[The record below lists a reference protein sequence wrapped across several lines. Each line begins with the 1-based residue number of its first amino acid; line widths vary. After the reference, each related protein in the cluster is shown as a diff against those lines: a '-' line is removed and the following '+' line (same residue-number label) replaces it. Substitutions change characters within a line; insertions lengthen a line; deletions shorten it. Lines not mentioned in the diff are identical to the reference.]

1 MNKYFSKFL
10 LIERIKITKVFN
22 GAIYGIR
29 KIPLIGKHLG
39 DKYYFYDLK
48 EIFNTFIPIFS
59 IIWQFIKSILTFGFA
74 IIISRTMLKF
84 LFEISDKSPL
94 FFRENFDLSLGA
106 VLLTCIPFV
115 FYITNMITSSML
127 TDNGNVFSD
136 LSKNFNFF
144 PDDLAYIFLYLQPFL
159 NFIGRTLGF
168 VIFGKIF
175 ANINPI
181 YTFAFSLGLYFY
193 NINIT
198 CFWTKIYEKKE
209 KSFFEDR
216 PFLQIILILIL
227 DLAIS
232 LLVLIIKLDF
242 KVLSLGFF
250 LINLILFPFTVK
262 YFKNFKGYDRI
273 IEKTINVYKIAVKDA
288 KDIQDGVVKIENK
301 DVNKKEKIKGEG
313 FVYLNKLF
321 FKRHKRH
328 LLKPTL
334 IKTGIFFALGITV
347 FFILSSLTMKS
358 NEIYK
363 ILIYAIPIIS
373 YILFKQ
379 DIILMAF
386 YKNCD
391 SSLMY
396 YNFYREDK
404 NLLTMFWLRFISIF
418 KLMAI
423 PMGAMFIIY
432 AGFAIKFL
440 VKTNVNLILPIFYI
454 LLNAIFFTVLPL
466 FQYYII
472 QPFDKEGKQ
481 KSVILALMNMFLY
494 YIFIFGLPALA
505 MKMEEMKFMLIIS
518 IFIIGFVGFASFI
531 IYKFAPKTFKIKQ
544 WKKTSRG
551 LFNFSH
557 PYIEFFLFPLQIWE
571 SFCLLDKLKMVEL

>member
-1 MNKYFSKFL
+1 MMKIWVIKMSRYFSKFL
-10 LIERIKITKVFN
+10 LIERIKITKIFN
-22 GAIYGIR
+22 GMVYGIR
-29 KIPLIGKHLG
+29 KIPIIGKHLG

-48 EIFNTFIPIFS
+48 EIVNTFVPIFS
-59 IIWQFIKSILTFGFA
+59 IIWQMIKSILTFGFA
-74 IIISRTMLKF
+74 IFISRTLLKF

-94 FFRENFDLSLGA
+94 FFRGNFDLSLGA

-144 PDDLAYIFLYLQPFL
+144 PNDLAYIFLYLQPFL
-159 NFIGRTLGF
+159 IFIGRTLGF

-181 YTFAFSLGLYFY
+181 YTFLFSLGIYFY

-198 CFWTKIYEKKE
+198 GFWTKIYEKRE

-232 LLVLIIKLDF
+232 LLVLIIRLDF

-262 YFKNFKGYDRI
+262 YFKNFNGYDKI
-273 IEKTINVYKIAVKDA
+273 IEKTINVYKIAVNDA
-288 KDIQDGVVKIENK
+288 KNIQDGVVKIENK
-301 DVNKKEKIKGEG
+301 DINKKEKIKGEG
-313 FVYLNKLF
+313 FVYLNNLF
-321 FKRHKRH
+321 FKRHKKH

-334 IKTGIFFALGITV
+334 IKSGIFLILGIGG
-347 FFILSSLTMKS
+347 FLFASSLTIKAK
-358 NEIYK
+358 EIYK

-379 DIILMAF
+379 DKILMAF

-391 SSLMY
+391 SSLLY

-404 NLLTMFWLRFISIF
+404 NLLKMFWLRFNSIF
-418 KLMAI
+418 KLMSI

-432 AGFAIKFL
+432 IGIAIKYL
-440 VKTNVNLILPIFYI
+440 TKTNYNLSLPIFYI

-481 KSVILALMNMFLY
+481 KSVVLVLMNMFLY

-505 MKMEEMKFMLIIS
+505 TKIGEIKFMLIIS
-518 IFIIGFVGFASFI
+518 IFMVAFVGLASFL

-544 WKKTSRG
+544 
-551 LFNFSH
+551 
-557 PYIEFFLFPLQIWE
+557 
-571 SFCLLDKLKMVEL
+571 

>member
-1 MNKYFSKFL
+1 MSRYFSKFL
-10 LIERIKITKVFN
+10 LIERIKITKIFN
-22 GAIYGIR
+22 GMVYGIR
-29 KIPLIGKHLG
+29 KIPIIGKHLG

-48 EIFNTFIPIFS
+48 EIVNTFVPIFS
-59 IIWQFIKSILTFGFA
+59 IIWQMIKSILTFGFA
-74 IIISRTMLKF
+74 IFISRTLLKF

-94 FFRENFDLSLGA
+94 FFRGNFDLSLGA

-144 PDDLAYIFLYLQPFL
+144 PNDLAHIFLYLQPFL
-159 NFIGRTLGF
+159 IFIGRTLGF

-175 ANINPI
+175 ANINPL
-181 YTFAFSLGLYFY
+181 YTFLFSLGIYFY

-198 CFWTKIYEKKE
+198 GFWTKIYEKRE

-250 LINLILFPFTVK
+250 FINLILFPFTVK
-262 YFKNFKGYDRI
+262 YFKSFKGYDKI

-288 KDIQDGVVKIENK
+288 KNIQDGVVKIENK
-301 DVNKKEKIKGEG
+301 DINKKENIKGEG
-313 FVYLNKLF
+313 FVYLNNLF
-321 FKRHKRH
+321 FKRHKKH

-334 IKTGIFFALGITV
+334 IKSGIFLILGIGG
-347 FFILSSLTMKS
+347 FLFASSLTIKAK
-358 NEIYK
+358 EVYK
-363 ILIYAIPIIS
+363 ILIFIIPIIS

-391 SSLMY
+391 SSLLY

-404 NLLTMFWLRFISIF
+404 NLLKMFWLRFNSIF

-423 PMGAMFIIY
+423 PMGAMFVIY
-432 AGFAIKFL
+432 IGFAIKYL
-440 VKTNVNLILPIFYI
+440 IKTDLNLSLPIFYI

-481 KSVILALMNMFLY
+481 KSVVLVLMNIFLY

-505 MKMEEMKFMLIIS
+505 TKIGEIKFMLIIS
-518 IFIIGFVGFASFI
+518 IFMVFFVGLASFL

-544 WKKTSRG
+544 
-551 LFNFSH
+551 
-557 PYIEFFLFPLQIWE
+557 
-571 SFCLLDKLKMVEL
+571 

>member
-1 MNKYFSKFL
+1 MSRYFSKFL

-22 GAIYGIR
+22 GMVYGIR
-29 KIPLIGKHLG
+29 KIPIIGKHLG

-48 EIFNTFIPIFS
+48 EIVNTFVPIFS

-144 PDDLAYIFLYLQPFL
+144 PDDLAHIFLYLQPFL
-159 NFIGRTLGF
+159 IFIGRTLGF

-181 YTFAFSLGLYFY
+181 YTFLFSLGIYFY

-198 CFWTKIYEKKE
+198 GFWTKIYEKKE

-242 KVLSLGFF
+242 KALSLGFF
-250 LINLILFPFTVK
+250 FINLILFPFTVK
-262 YFKNFKGYDRI
+262 YFKNFKGYDKI

-288 KDIQDGVVKIENK
+288 KNIQDGVVKIENK
-301 DVNKKEKIKGEG
+301 DINKKERIKGEG
-313 FVYLNKLF
+313 FVYLNNLF

-334 IKTGIFFALGITV
+334 IKTGIFFVLGICG
-347 FFILSSLTMKS
+347 FFLLSRLTIKG
-358 NEIYK
+358 NEVYK

-379 DIILMAF
+379 DKILMAF

-391 SSLMY
+391 SSLLY

-404 NLLTMFWLRFISIF
+404 NLLKMFWLRLNSIF
-418 KLMAI
+418 KLMLI

-432 AGFAIKFL
+432 IGFAIKFL
-440 VKTNVNLILPIFYI
+440 INTDLNLLLPIFYI

-481 KSVILALMNMFLY
+481 KSVVLVLMNIFLY
-494 YIFIFGLPALA
+494 YIFIFGLPALTT
-505 MKMEEMKFMLIIS
+505 KIGEIKFMLIIS
-518 IFIIGFVGFASFI
+518 IFIIVFVGLASFL

-544 WKKTSRG
+544 
-551 LFNFSH
+551 
-557 PYIEFFLFPLQIWE
+557 
-571 SFCLLDKLKMVEL
+571 

>member
-1 MNKYFSKFL
+1 MSRYFSKFL
-10 LIERIKITKVFN
+10 LIERIKIAKVFN
-22 GAIYGIR
+22 GMVYGIR
-29 KIPLIGKHLG
+29 KIPIIGKHLG

-48 EIFNTFIPIFS
+48 EIVNTFVPIFS

-106 VLLTCIPFV
+106 VFLTCIPFV

-144 PDDLAYIFLYLQPFL
+144 PDDLARIFLYLQPFL
-159 NFIGRTLGF
+159 IFIGRTLGF

-181 YTFAFSLGLYFY
+181 YTFLFSLGIYFY

-198 CFWTKIYEKKE
+198 GFWTKIYEKRE

-262 YFKNFKGYDRI
+262 YFKNFKGYDKI

-288 KDIQDGVVKIENK
+288 KNIQDDVVKIENK
-301 DVNKKEKIKGEG
+301 DINKKEKIKGEG
-313 FVYLNKLF
+313 FVYLNNLF
-321 FKRHKRH
+321 FKRHKKH

-334 IKTGIFFALGITV
+334 IKSGIFLIIGICGFLFA
-347 FFILSSLTMKS
+347 SSLTIK
-358 NEIYK
+358 EKEVYK
-363 ILIYAIPIIS
+363 ILIFIIPIIS

-391 SSLMY
+391 SSLLY
-396 YNFYREDK
+396 YNFYRKDK
-404 NLLTMFWLRFISIF
+404 NLLKMFWLRFNSIF

-423 PMGAMFIIY
+423 PMGAMFVIY
-432 AGFAIKFL
+432 IGFAIKYL
-440 VKTNVNLILPIFYI
+440 IKTDLNLSLPIFYI

-481 KSVILALMNMFLY
+481 KSYVLVLMNMFLY

-505 MKMEEMKFMLIIS
+505 TKIGEIKFMLIIS
-518 IFIIGFVGFASFI
+518 IFIIGFVGLASFL

-544 WKKTSRG
+544 
-551 LFNFSH
+551 
-557 PYIEFFLFPLQIWE
+557 
-571 SFCLLDKLKMVEL
+571 

>member
-1 MNKYFSKFL
+1 MSRYFSKFL
-10 LIERIKITKVFN
+10 LIEIIKITKLFN
-22 GAIYGIR
+22 GIVYGIR
-29 KIPLIGKHLG
+29 KIPLIGKGLG

-59 IIWQFIKSILTFGFA
+59 IIWQFIKSILTFGFS
-74 IIISRTMLKF
+74 ILISRTVLKF
-84 LFEISDKSPL
+84 LFEITDKSPL

-106 VLLTCIPFV
+106 VLLTCTPFI
-115 FYITNMITSSML
+115 FYITNMITSSLL
-127 TDNGNVFSD
+127 TDNGNAFSD
-136 LSKNFNFF
+136 LSKNFNFY
-144 PDDLAYIFLYLQPFL
+144 PNDLAHIFLYLEPFL
-159 NFIGRTLGF
+159 IFIGRTLGF

-175 ANINPI
+175 ADINPI
-181 YTFAFSLGLYFY
+181 YTFLFSLGIYFY

-198 CFWTKIYEKKE
+198 GFWTKIYEKRE

-242 KVLSLGFF
+242 KVLSLGIF

-262 YFKNFKGYDRI
+262 YFKNFKGYDKI
-273 IEKTINVYKIAVKDA
+273 IEKTINVYKLAVENSKDV
-288 KDIQDGVVKIENK
+288 QNNVVKIENK
-301 DVNKKEKIKGEG
+301 DINNKEKIKGEG
-313 FVYLNKLF
+313 FVYLNNLF

-328 LLKPTL
+328 LLKPTI
-334 IKTGIFFALGITV
+334 IKSGIFFALGITV
-347 FFILSSLTMKS
+347 FFILSSLTIKS
-358 NEIYK
+358 DEVYK
-363 ILIYAIPIIS
+363 ILIFVIPIIS

-379 DIILMAF
+379 DLILMAF

-391 SSLMY
+391 SSLLY

-404 NLLTMFWLRFISIF
+404 NLLKMFWLRFNSIF

-432 AGFAIKFL
+432 IGFATKFL
-440 VKTNVNLILPIFYI
+440 TKTDLNLSLPIFYI
-454 LLNAIFFTVLPL
+454 VLNAIFFTILPL

-481 KSVILALMNMFLY
+481 KSVVLVLMNMFLY

-505 MKMEEMKFMLIIS
+505 TKIGEIKFMLIIS
-518 IFIIGFVGFASFI
+518 IFIIGFVGLASFL

-544 WKKTSRG
+544 
-551 LFNFSH
+551 
-557 PYIEFFLFPLQIWE
+557 
-571 SFCLLDKLKMVEL
+571 

>member
-1 MNKYFSKFL
+1 MSRYFSKFL
-10 LIERIKITKVFN
+10 LIERIKITKIFN
-22 GAIYGIR
+22 GMVYGIR
-29 KIPLIGKHLG
+29 KIPIIGKHLG

-48 EIFNTFIPIFS
+48 EIVNTFVPIFS

-74 IIISRTMLKF
+74 IFISRTLLKF

-106 VLLTCIPFV
+106 VFLTCIPFV

-144 PDDLAYIFLYLQPFL
+144 PDDLARIFLYLQPFL
-159 NFIGRTLGF
+159 IFIGRTLGF

-181 YTFAFSLGLYFY
+181 YTFLFSLGIYFY

-198 CFWTKIYEKKE
+198 GFWTKIYEKKE

-232 LLVLIIKLDF
+232 LLVLVIKLDF
-242 KVLSLGFF
+242 KVLSLGYFF
-250 LINLILFPFTVK
+250 INLILFPFVVK
-262 YFKNFKGYDRI
+262 YFKNFKGYDKI
-273 IEKTINVYKIAVKDA
+273 IEKTIRVYKLAVEDSKDM
-288 KDIQDGVVKIENK
+288 QENVVKIKNK
-301 DVNKKEKIKGEG
+301 DINKNEKINGEG
-313 FVYLNKLF
+313 FVYLNNLF

-334 IKTGIFFALGITV
+334 IKTGIFFVIGISS
-347 FFILSSLTMKS
+347 FFLFSNLTFKGY
-358 NEIYK
+358 EVYK

-379 DIILMAF
+379 DKILMAF

-391 SSLMY
+391 SSLLY

-404 NLLTMFWLRFISIF
+404 NLLKMFWLRFNSVF
-418 KLMAI
+418 KLMSI

-432 AGFAIKFL
+432 ICFATKFL
-440 VKTNVNLILPIFYI
+440 TKTDLNLSLPIFYI
-454 LLNAIFFTVLPL
+454 VLNAMFFTILPL

-481 KSVILALMNMFLY
+481 KSVVLVLMNMFLY
-494 YIFIFGLPALA
+494 YIFVFGLPALA
-505 MKMEEMKFMLIIS
+505 IKIGEIKFMLIIS
-518 IFIIGFVGFASFI
+518 IFMVLFVGLASFL

-544 WKKTSRG
+544 
-551 LFNFSH
+551 
-557 PYIEFFLFPLQIWE
+557 
-571 SFCLLDKLKMVEL
+571 

>member
-1 MNKYFSKFL
+1 MSRYFSKFL

-22 GAIYGIR
+22 GMVYGIR
-29 KIPLIGKHLG
+29 KIPIIGKHLG

-48 EIFNTFIPIFS
+48 EIVNTFVPIFS

-84 LFEISDKSPL
+84 LFEISDKSSL

-115 FYITNMITSSML
+115 FYISNMITSSML

-144 PDDLAYIFLYLQPFL
+144 PNDLAHIFLYLQPFL
-159 NFIGRTLGF
+159 IFIGRTLGF

-181 YTFAFSLGLYFY
+181 YTFLFSLGIYFY

-198 CFWTKIYEKKE
+198 GFWTKIYEKRE

-216 PFLQIILILIL
+216 PFLQIILIIII
-227 DLAIS
+227 DLLIS

-250 LINLILFPFTVK
+250 FINLILFPFTVK
-262 YFKNFKGYDRI
+262 YFKNFKGYDKI

-288 KDIQDGVVKIENK
+288 KNIQDGVVKIENK
-301 DVNKKEKIKGEG
+301 DINKKEKIKGEG
-313 FVYLNKLF
+313 FVYLNNLF
-321 FKRHKRH
+321 FKRHKKH

-334 IKTGIFFALGITV
+334 IKSGIFLILGIGG
-347 FFILSSLTMKS
+347 FLFASSLTMKAK
-358 NEIYK
+358 EIYK
-363 ILIYAIPIIS
+363 ILIFIIPIIS

-391 SSLMY
+391 SSLLY

-404 NLLTMFWLRFISIF
+404 NLLKMFWLRFNSVF
-418 KLMAI
+418 KLMSI

-432 AGFAIKFL
+432 IGFATKFL
-440 VKTNVNLILPIFYI
+440 TKTDLNLTLPIYYI

-481 KSVILALMNMFLY
+481 KSVVLVLMNIFLY

-505 MKMEEMKFMLIIS
+505 TKIGEIKFMLIIS
-518 IFIIGFVGFASFI
+518 IFILVFVGLASFL

-544 WKKTSRG
+544 
-551 LFNFSH
+551 
-557 PYIEFFLFPLQIWE
+557 
-571 SFCLLDKLKMVEL
+571 

>member
-1 MNKYFSKFL
+1 MSRYFSKFL

-22 GAIYGIR
+22 GMVYGIR

-48 EIFNTFIPIFS
+48 EIVNTFVPIFS

-74 IIISRTMLKF
+74 IFISRTLLKF

-94 FFRENFDLSLGA
+94 FFRSDFDLSLGA

-144 PDDLAYIFLYLQPFL
+144 PNDLARIFLYLQPFL
-159 NFIGRTLGF
+159 ISIGRTLGF

-181 YTFAFSLGLYFY
+181 YTFLFSLGIYFY

-198 CFWTKIYEKKE
+198 GFWTKIYEKRE

-262 YFKNFKGYDRI
+262 YFKNFKGYDKI

-288 KDIQDGVVKIENK
+288 KNIQDGVVKIENK
-301 DVNKKEKIKGEG
+301 DINKKEKIKGEG
-313 FVYLNKLF
+313 FVYLNKIF
-321 FKRHKRH
+321 FKRHKKH

-334 IKTGIFFALGITV
+334 IKSGIFLILGIGG
-347 FFILSSLTMKS
+347 FLFASSLTMKAK
-358 NEIYK
+358 EVYK
-363 ILIYAIPIIS
+363 ILIFIIPIIS

-379 DIILMAF
+379 DLILMAF

-391 SSLMY
+391 SSLLY

-404 NLLTMFWLRFISIF
+404 NLLKMFWLRFNSIF
-418 KLMAI
+418 KLMLI
-423 PMGAMFIIY
+423 PMGAMFVIY
-432 AGFAIKFL
+432 IGFAIKFL
-440 VKTNVNLILPIFYI
+440 INTDLNLLLPIFYI

-481 KSVILALMNMFLY
+481 KSVVLVLMNIFLY

-505 MKMEEMKFMLIIS
+505 TKIGEIKFMLIIS
-518 IFIIGFVGFASFI
+518 IFMVAFVGLASFL

-544 WKKTSRG
+544 
-551 LFNFSH
+551 
-557 PYIEFFLFPLQIWE
+557 
-571 SFCLLDKLKMVEL
+571 

>member
-1 MNKYFSKFL
+1 MNRYFSKFL
-10 LIERIKITKVFN
+10 LIERIKITKIFN
-22 GAIYGIR
+22 GMVYGIR
-29 KIPLIGKHLG
+29 KIPIIGKHLG

-48 EIFNTFIPIFS
+48 EIVNTFVPIFS

-84 LFEISDKSPL
+84 LFEISDKSSL

-115 FYITNMITSSML
+115 FYISNMITSSML

-144 PDDLAYIFLYLQPFL
+144 PNDLAHIFLYLQPFL
-159 NFIGRTLGF
+159 IFIGRTLGF

-175 ANINPI
+175 ANINPL
-181 YTFAFSLGLYFY
+181 YTFLFSLGIYFY
-193 NINIT
+193 NINMT

-209 KSFFEDR
+209 KLFFEDR
-216 PFLQIILILIL
+216 AFLQIILILIL
-227 DLAIS
+227 DLLIS
-232 LLVLIIKLDF
+232 LMALIIKLDF
-242 KVLSLGFF
+242 KILSLGFF
-250 LINLILFPFTVK
+250 FINLILFPFAVK
-262 YFKNFKGYDRI
+262 YFKNFKGYDKI

-288 KDIQDGVVKIENK
+288 KNIQDGVVKIENK
-301 DVNKKEKIKGEG
+301 DINKKEKIKGEG
-313 FVYLNKLF
+313 FVYLNNLF

-334 IKTGIFFALGITV
+334 IKSGIFLILGIGG
-347 FFILSSLTMKS
+347 FFLLSRLTIKG
-358 NEIYK
+358 NEVYK

-379 DIILMAF
+379 DKILMAF

-391 SSLMY
+391 SSLLY

-404 NLLTMFWLRFISIF
+404 NLLKMFWLRFNSVF
-418 KLMAI
+418 KLMSI

-432 AGFAIKFL
+432 IGFAIKFL
-440 VKTNVNLILPIFYI
+440 TKTDLNLTLPIFYI
-454 LLNAIFFTVLPL
+454 VLNAIFFTVLPL

-481 KSVILALMNMFLY
+481 KSVVLVLMNMFLY

-505 MKMEEMKFMLIIS
+505 TKIGEIKFMLIIS
-518 IFIIGFVGFASFI
+518 IFMVAFVGLASFL

-544 WKKTSRG
+544 
-551 LFNFSH
+551 
-557 PYIEFFLFPLQIWE
+557 
-571 SFCLLDKLKMVEL
+571 

>member
-1 MNKYFSKFL
+1 MSRYFSKFL
-10 LIERIKITKVFN
+10 LIERIKITKIFN
-22 GAIYGIR
+22 GMVYGIR
-29 KIPLIGKHLG
+29 KVPVIGKGLG

-48 EIFNTFIPIFS
+48 EIVNTFVPIFS

-84 LFEISDKSPL
+84 LFEITDKSPL
-94 FFRENFDLSLGA
+94 FFRGNFDLSLGA
-106 VLLTCIPFV
+106 VLLTCTPFV
-115 FYITNMITSSML
+115 FYISNMITSSIL

-144 PDDLAYIFLYLQPFL
+144 PNDLARIFLYLQPFL
-159 NFIGRTLGF
+159 IFIGRTLGF

-175 ANINPI
+175 ANINPL

-193 NINIT
+193 NINMT

-242 KVLSLGFF
+242 KVLSLVFF
-250 LINLILFPFTVK
+250 FINLILFPFVVK
-262 YFKNFKGYDRI
+262 YFKNFKGYDKI

-288 KDIQDGVVKIENK
+288 KNIQDGVVKIENK
-301 DVNKKEKIKGEG
+301 DINKKEKIKGEG
-313 FVYLNKLF
+313 FDYLNKLF

-334 IKTGIFFALGITV
+334 IKTGIFFVLGICG
-347 FFILSSLTMKS
+347 FFLLSRLTIKG
-358 NEIYK
+358 NEVYK

-379 DIILMAF
+379 DKILMAF

-391 SSLMY
+391 SSLLY

-404 NLLTMFWLRFISIF
+404 NLLKMFWLRFNSVF
-418 KLMAI
+418 KLMSI

-432 AGFAIKFL
+432 IGFAIKFL
-440 VKTNVNLILPIFYI
+440 TKTDLNLTLPIFYI
-454 LLNAIFFTVLPL
+454 VLNAIFFTILPL

-481 KSVILALMNMFLY
+481 KSVVLVLMNMFLY

-505 MKMEEMKFMLIIS
+505 TKIGEIKFMLIIS
-518 IFIIGFVGFASFI
+518 IFMVAFVGLASFL

-544 WKKTSRG
+544 
-551 LFNFSH
+551 
-557 PYIEFFLFPLQIWE
+557 
-571 SFCLLDKLKMVEL
+571 

>member
-1 MNKYFSKFL
+1 MSRYFSEFL

-22 GAIYGIR
+22 GMVYGIR
-29 KIPLIGKHLG
+29 KVPLIGKHLG

-48 EIFNTFIPIFS
+48 EIINTFVPIFS

-74 IIISRTMLKF
+74 IFISRTLLKF

-94 FFRENFDLSLGA
+94 FFRSDFDLSLGS
-106 VLLTCIPFV
+106 VILTCFPFS
-115 FYITNMITSSML
+115 FYITNMITTSLL

-144 PDDLAYIFLYLQPFL
+144 PNDLAHIFLYLEPFL
-159 NFIGRTLGF
+159 IFIGRTLGF

-181 YTFAFSLGLYFY
+181 YTFLFSLGIYFY

-198 CFWTKIYEKKE
+198 GFWTKIYEKKE

-250 LINLILFPFTVK
+250 LINLILFPFVVK
-262 YFKNFKGYDRI
+262 YFKNFKSYDKI
-273 IEKTINVYKIAVKDA
+273 IEKTINVYKLAVENSKDV
-288 KDIQDGVVKIENK
+288 QNNVVKIENK
-301 DVNKKEKIKGEG
+301 DINNKEKIKGEG
-313 FVYLNKLF
+313 FVYLNNLF

-328 LLKPTL
+328 LLKPTI
-334 IKTGIFFALGITV
+334 IKSGIFFALGITM
-347 FFILSSLTMKS
+347 FFILSSLTIKS
-358 NEIYK
+358 DEVYK
-363 ILIYAIPIIS
+363 ILIYVIPIIS

-379 DIILMAF
+379 DLILMAF

-391 SSLMY
+391 SSLLY

-404 NLLTMFWLRFISIF
+404 NLLKMFWLRFNSIF

-432 AGFAIKFL
+432 IGIAIKYL
-440 VKTNVNLILPIFYI
+440 TKTNYNLSLPIFYI
-454 LLNAIFFTVLPL
+454 LLNAIFFTILPL

-481 KSVILALMNMFLY
+481 RSLVLVLMNIFLY
-494 YIFIFGLPALA
+494 YSFIFGLPALA
-505 MKMEEMKFMLIIS
+505 IKIGEIKFMLIIS
-518 IFIIGFVGFASFI
+518 IFIVAFVGLASFL

-544 WKKTSRG
+544 
-551 LFNFSH
+551 
-557 PYIEFFLFPLQIWE
+557 
-571 SFCLLDKLKMVEL
+571 

>member
-1 MNKYFSKFL
+1 MKIWVIKMSRYFSKFL
-10 LIERIKITKVFN
+10 LIERIKITKIFN
-22 GAIYGIR
+22 GIIYGIR
-29 KIPLIGKHLG
+29 KIPIIGKHLG
-39 DKYYFYDLK
+39 DKYYFYDFK
-48 EIFNTFIPIFS
+48 EIANTFVPIFS

-115 FYITNMITSSML
+115 FYISNMITSSML

-144 PDDLAYIFLYLQPFL
+144 PNDLAHIFLYLQPFL
-159 NFIGRTLGF
+159 IFIGRTLGF

-181 YTFAFSLGLYFY
+181 YIFLFSLGIYFY

-198 CFWTKIYEKKE
+198 GFWTKIYEKRE

-242 KVLSLGFF
+242 KVLSLGYFF
-250 LINLILFPFTVK
+250 INLILFPFVVK
-262 YFKNFKGYDRI
+262 YFKNFKSYDKI
-273 IEKTINVYKIAVKDA
+273 IEKTIRVYKLAVEDSKDV
-288 KDIQDGVVKIENK
+288 QNNVVKIKNK
-301 DVNKKEKIKGEG
+301 DINKNEKIKGEG
-313 FVYLNKLF
+313 FVYLNNLF

-328 LLKPTL
+328 LLKPTI
-334 IKTGIFFALGITV
+334 IKSGIFFALGITM
-347 FFILSSLTMKS
+347 FFILSSLTIKS
-358 NEIYK
+358 DEVYK

-379 DIILMAF
+379 DLILMAF

-391 SSLMY
+391 SSLLY

-404 NLLTMFWLRFISIF
+404 NLLKMFWLRFNSIF

-432 AGFAIKFL
+432 IGIAIKYL
-440 VKTNVNLILPIFYI
+440 TRTNYNLSFPIFYI

-481 KSVILALMNMFLY
+481 KSYVLVLMNMFLY
-494 YIFIFGLPALA
+494 YIFIFGLPALTT
-505 MKMEEMKFMLIIS
+505 KIGEIKFMLIIS
-518 IFIIGFVGFASFI
+518 IFMVAFVGLSSFL

-544 WKKTSRG
+544 
-551 LFNFSH
+551 
-557 PYIEFFLFPLQIWE
+557 
-571 SFCLLDKLKMVEL
+571 

>member
-1 MNKYFSKFL
+1 MKIWVIKMSRYFSKFL
-10 LIERIKITKVFN
+10 LIERIKITKIFN
-22 GAIYGIR
+22 GMVYGIR
-29 KIPLIGKHLG
+29 KIPIIGKHMG

-48 EIFNTFIPIFS
+48 EIVNTFVPIFS

-84 LFEISDKSPL
+84 LFESSDKSPL

-106 VLLTCIPFV
+106 VFLTCIPFV

-144 PDDLAYIFLYLQPFL
+144 PDDLARIFLYLQPFL
-159 NFIGRTLGF
+159 IFIGRTLGF

-181 YTFAFSLGLYFY
+181 YTFLFSLGIYFY

-198 CFWTKIYEKKE
+198 GFWTKIYEKRE

-262 YFKNFKGYDRI
+262 YFKNFKGYDKI

-288 KDIQDGVVKIENK
+288 KNIQDGVVKIENK
-301 DVNKKEKIKGEG
+301 DINKKEKIKGEG
-313 FVYLNKLF
+313 FVYLNNLF
-321 FKRHKRH
+321 FKRHKKH

-334 IKTGIFFALGITV
+334 IKSGIFLILGIGG
-347 FFILSSLTMKS
+347 FLFASSLIIKAK
-358 NEIYK
+358 EVYK
-363 ILIYAIPIIS
+363 ISIFIIPIIS

-379 DIILMAF
+379 DLILMAF

-391 SSLMY
+391 SSLLY

-404 NLLTMFWLRFISIF
+404 NLLKMFWLRFASIF
-418 KLMAI
+418 KLMLI
-423 PMGAMFIIY
+423 PMGAMFTIY
-432 AGFAIKFL
+432 IGFAIKFL
-440 VKTNVNLILPIFYI
+440 IKTDLNLLLPIFYI

-481 KSVILALMNMFLY
+481 KSVVLVLMNMFLY
-494 YIFIFGLPALA
+494 YIFIFGLPSFTT
-505 MKMEEMKFMLIIS
+505 KIGEIKFMLIIS
-518 IFIIGFVGFASFI
+518 IFMVAFVGLASFL

-544 WKKTSRG
+544 
-551 LFNFSH
+551 
-557 PYIEFFLFPLQIWE
+557 
-571 SFCLLDKLKMVEL
+571 

>member
-1 MNKYFSKFL
+1 MKIWVIMMSKYLSKFL

-22 GAIYGIR
+22 GIVYGIR

-48 EIFNTFIPIFS
+48 EIINTFVPIFS
-59 IIWQFIKSILTFGFA
+59 IIWQFIKSILTFGFS
-74 IIISRTMLKF
+74 ILISRTILKF
-84 LFEISDKSPL
+84 LFEITNKSSL
-94 FFRENFDLSLGA
+94 FFRGNFDLSIGA
-106 VLLTCIPFV
+106 VMLTCIPFI
-115 FYITNMITSSML
+115 FYISNMFTSSML
-127 TDNGNVFSD
+127 TENGNIFSD

-144 PDDLAYIFLYLQPFL
+144 PNDLARIFLYLEPFL
-159 NFIGRTLGF
+159 IFIGRTLGF

-175 ANINPI
+175 ANINPL
-181 YTFAFSLGLYFY
+181 YTFLFSLGIYFY

-198 CFWTKIYEKKE
+198 GFWTKIYEKRE
-209 KSFFEDR
+209 ESFFEDR

-250 LINLILFPFTVK
+250 SINLILFPFVIK
-262 YFKNFKGYDRI
+262 YFKNFKGYDKI
-273 IEKTINVYKIAVKDA
+273 IEKTINVYEISVKDA
-288 KDIQDGVVKIENK
+288 KNIQNSVVKIENK
-301 DVNKKEKIKGEG
+301 DINKKEKIKGEG
-313 FVYLNKLF
+313 FDYLNELF

-334 IKTGIFFALGITV
+334 IKTGIFLIIGFGG
-347 FFILSSLTMKS
+347 FFLVSSLTIKS
-358 NEIYK
+358 KEVYK
-363 ILIYAIPIIS
+363 ILIYTIPIIS

-379 DIILMAF
+379 DKILMAF

-391 SSLMY
+391 SSLLY

-404 NLLTMFWLRFISIF
+404 NLLKMFWLRFNSVF
-418 KLMAI
+418 KLMSI

-432 AGFAIKFL
+432 IGFAIKFL
-440 VKTNVNLILPIFYI
+440 TKTDLNLSLPIFYI
-454 LLNAIFFTVLPL
+454 VLNAMFFTILPL

-481 KSVILALMNMFLY
+481 KSVVLVLMNMFLY
-494 YIFIFGLPALA
+494 YIFVFGFPALA
-505 MKMEEMKFMLIIS
+505 IKIGEIKFMLIIS
-518 IFIIGFVGFASFI
+518 IFMVLFVGLASFL

-544 WKKTSRG
+544 
-551 LFNFSH
+551 
-557 PYIEFFLFPLQIWE
+557 
-571 SFCLLDKLKMVEL
+571 

>member
-59 IIWQFIKSILTFGFA
+59 IIWQFIKSILTFGFS
-74 IIISRTMLKF
+74 ILISRTVLKF

-127 TDNGNVFSD
+127 TDNGNSFSD

-262 YFKNFKGYDRI
+262 YFKNFKGYDKI

-334 IKTGIFFALGITV
+334 IKTAIFFALGITV
-347 FFILSSLTMKS
+347 LFILSSLTMKS

-391 SSLMY
+391 SSLLY

-404 NLLTMFWLRFISIF
+404 NLLKMFWLRFASIF

-440 VKTNVNLILPIFYI
+440 IKTNVNLILPIFYI
-454 LLNAIFFTVLPL
+454 FLNAIFFTVLPL

-481 KSVILALMNMFLY
+481 KSVVLVLMNIFLY

-505 MKMEEMKFMLIIS
+505 MKMEEMKFILIIS
-518 IFIIGFVGFASFI
+518 IFIIAFVGFASFI

-544 WKKTSRG
+544 WKKDLSG
-551 LFNFSH
+551 
-557 PYIEFFLFPLQIWE
+557 
-571 SFCLLDKLKMVEL
+571 SF

>member
-1 MNKYFSKFL
+1 MSRYFSKFL
-10 LIERIKITKVFN
+10 LIERIKITKIFN
-22 GAIYGIR
+22 GMVYGIR
-29 KIPLIGKHLG
+29 KVPLIGKHLG

-48 EIFNTFIPIFS
+48 EIVNTFVPIFS

-106 VLLTCIPFV
+106 VLLTCTPFV

-144 PDDLAYIFLYLQPFL
+144 PDDLAHIFLYLQPFL
-159 NFIGRTLGF
+159 IFIGRTLGF

-175 ANINPI
+175 ANINPL
-181 YTFAFSLGLYFY
+181 YTFLFSLGIYFY

-198 CFWTKIYEKKE
+198 GFWTKIYEKRE

-227 DLAIS
+227 DLLIS

-250 LINLILFPFTVK
+250 LINFILFPFTVK
-262 YFKNFKGYDRI
+262 YFKNFKGYDKI

-288 KDIQDGVVKIENK
+288 KNIQDGVVKIENK
-301 DVNKKEKIKGEG
+301 DINKKEKIKGEG
-313 FVYLNKLF
+313 FVYLNKIF
-321 FKRHKRH
+321 FKRHKKH

-334 IKTGIFFALGITV
+334 IKSGIFLILGIGGFLFV
-347 FFILSSLTMKS
+347 SSLTMKAK
-358 NEIYK
+358 EIYK
-363 ILIYAIPIIS
+363 ILIFIIPIIS

-379 DIILMAF
+379 DLILMAF

-391 SSLMY
+391 SSLLY

-404 NLLTMFWLRFISIF
+404 NLLKMFWLRFNSIF
-418 KLMAI
+418 KLMLI
-423 PMGAMFIIY
+423 PMGAMFVIY
-432 AGFAIKFL
+432 IGFAIKFL
-440 VKTNVNLILPIFYI
+440 INTDLNLLLPIFYI

-481 KSVILALMNMFLY
+481 KSVVLVLMNIFLY

-505 MKMEEMKFMLIIS
+505 TKIGEIKFMLIIS
-518 IFIIGFVGFASFI
+518 IFMVAFVGLASFL

-544 WKKTSRG
+544 
-551 LFNFSH
+551 
-557 PYIEFFLFPLQIWE
+557 
-571 SFCLLDKLKMVEL
+571 

>member
-1 MNKYFSKFL
+1 MSRYFSKFL

-22 GAIYGIR
+22 GMVYGIR

-59 IIWQFIKSILTFGFA
+59 IIWQLIKSILTFGFA
-74 IIISRTMLKF
+74 IIISRTILKF

-94 FFRENFDLSLGA
+94 FFRGNFDLSLGS
-106 VLLTCIPFV
+106 VMLTCVPFI
-115 FYITNMITSSML
+115 FYISNMISSSSL
-127 TDNGNVFSD
+127 IDNGYSFSD
-136 LSKNFNFF
+136 LSKNFNFY
-144 PDDLAYIFLYLQPFL
+144 PNDLAFIFLYLDPFL
-159 NFIGRTLGF
+159 IFIGRTLGF

-181 YTFAFSLGLYFY
+181 YTFLFSLALYFY
-193 NINIT
+193 SVNMSA
-198 CFWTKIYEKKE
+198 FWTKINEKRQKLI
-209 KSFFEDR
+209 FECR
-216 PFLQIILILIL
+216 EFLQIILILLI
-227 DLAIS
+227 DLVIS

-250 LINLILFPFTVK
+250 SINIIFFVFSRK
-262 YFKNFKGYDRI
+262 YFKNFRGYDKI
-273 IEKTINVYKIAVKDA
+273 IEKTVKRYNLAVNES
-288 KDIQDGVVKIENK
+288 KDIQESVVKIEDK
-301 DVNKKEKIKGEG
+301 DINKKEKINGEG
-313 FVYLNKLF
+313 FVYLNKIF

-334 IKTGIFFALGITV
+334 IKTGIFIALGIAM
-347 FFILSSLTMKS
+347 FFILSSLTMKA

-391 SSLMY
+391 SSLLY

-404 NLLTMFWLRFISIF
+404 NLLKMFWLRFNSIF

-432 AGFAIKFL
+432 IGIAIKYL
-440 VKTNVNLILPIFYI
+440 TKTNYNLSLPIFYI
-454 LLNAIFFTVLPL
+454 LLNAIFFTILPL

-472 QPFDKEGKQ
+472 QPFDREGKQ
-481 KSVILALMNMFLY
+481 KSVVLVLMNMFLY

-505 MKMEEMKFMLIIS
+505 IKIGEIKFMLIIS
-518 IFIIGFVGFASFI
+518 IFIVAFVGLASFL

-544 WKKTSRG
+544 
-551 LFNFSH
+551 
-557 PYIEFFLFPLQIWE
+557 
-571 SFCLLDKLKMVEL
+571 

>member
-1 MNKYFSKFL
+1 MKIWVIKMSRYFLKFL
-10 LIERIKITKVFN
+10 LIERIKITKIFN
-22 GAIYGIR
+22 GMVYGIR
-29 KIPLIGKHLG
+29 KIPVIGKHLG

-48 EIFNTFIPIFS
+48 EIVNTFVPIFS

-106 VLLTCIPFV
+106 VLLTCTPFV

-144 PDDLAYIFLYLQPFL
+144 PDDLAHIFLYLQPFL
-159 NFIGRTLGF
+159 IFIGRTLGF

-193 NINIT
+193 NINMT

-216 PFLQIILILIL
+216 PFLQIILIIII
-227 DLAIS
+227 DLLIS

-250 LINLILFPFTVK
+250 FINLILFPFTVK
-262 YFKNFKGYDRI
+262 YFKNFKGYDKI

-288 KDIQDGVVKIENK
+288 KNIQDGVVKIENK
-301 DVNKKEKIKGEG
+301 DINKKEKIKGEG
-313 FVYLNKLF
+313 FVYLNNLF
-321 FKRHKRH
+321 FKRHKKH

-334 IKTGIFFALGITV
+334 IKSGIFLILGIGG
-347 FFILSSLTMKS
+347 FLFASSLTMKAK
-358 NEIYK
+358 EIYK
-363 ILIYAIPIIS
+363 ILIFIIPIIS

-391 SSLMY
+391 SSLLY

-404 NLLTMFWLRFISIF
+404 NLLKMFWLRLNSIF
-418 KLMAI
+418 KLMFI
-423 PMGAMFIIY
+423 PMGAMLTIY
-432 AGFAIKFL
+432 IGFAIKFL
-440 VKTNVNLILPIFYI
+440 IKTDLNLLLPIFYI

-481 KSVILALMNMFLY
+481 KSYVLVLMNMFLY

-505 MKMEEMKFMLIIS
+505 TKIGEIKFMLIIS
-518 IFIIGFVGFASFI
+518 IFMVAFVGLASFL

-544 WKKTSRG
+544 
-551 LFNFSH
+551 
-557 PYIEFFLFPLQIWE
+557 
-571 SFCLLDKLKMVEL
+571 

>member
-10 LIERIKITKVFN
+10 LIERIKITKIFN
-22 GAIYGIR
+22 GMVYGIR
-29 KIPLIGKHLG
+29 KIPIIGKHMG

-48 EIFNTFIPIFS
+48 EIVNTFVPIFS

-94 FFRENFDLSLGA
+94 FFRGNFDLSLGA

-144 PDDLAYIFLYLQPFL
+144 PNDLAHIFLYLQPFL
-159 NFIGRTLGF
+159 IFIGRTLGF

-175 ANINPI
+175 ANINPL
-181 YTFAFSLGLYFY
+181 YTFLFSLGIYFY

-198 CFWTKIYEKKE
+198 GFWTKIYEKRE

-250 LINLILFPFTVK
+250 LINLFLFPFTVK
-262 YFKNFKGYDRI
+262 YFKNFKGYDKI

-288 KDIQDGVVKIENK
+288 KNIQDGVVKIENK
-301 DVNKKEKIKGEG
+301 DINKKENIKGEG
-313 FVYLNKLF
+313 FVYLNNLF
-321 FKRHKRH
+321 FKRHKKH

-334 IKTGIFFALGITV
+334 IKSGIFLILGIGG
-347 FFILSSLTMKS
+347 FLFASSLTMKAK
-358 NEIYK
+358 EIYK
-363 ILIYAIPIIS
+363 ILIFIIPIIS

-379 DIILMAF
+379 DLILTAF

-391 SSLMY
+391 SSLLY

-404 NLLTMFWLRFISIF
+404 NLLKMFWLRFNSIF
-418 KLMAI
+418 KLMLI
-423 PMGAMFIIY
+423 PMGAMFVIY
-432 AGFAIKFL
+432 IGFAIKFFI
-440 VKTNVNLILPIFYI
+440 KTDLNLLLPIFYI

-481 KSVILALMNMFLY
+481 KSVVLVLMNIFLY

-505 MKMEEMKFMLIIS
+505 TKIGEIKFMLIIS
-518 IFIIGFVGFASFI
+518 IFMVAFVGFASFL

-544 WKKTSRG
+544 
-551 LFNFSH
+551 
-557 PYIEFFLFPLQIWE
+557 
-571 SFCLLDKLKMVEL
+571 

>member
-1 MNKYFSKFL
+1 MSRYFSKFL

-22 GAIYGIR
+22 GMVYGIR
-29 KIPLIGKHLG
+29 KIPIIGKHLG

-48 EIFNTFIPIFS
+48 EIVNTFVPIFS

-74 IIISRTMLKF
+74 IIISRSMLKF
-84 LFEISDKSPL
+84 LFEISDKSSL

-115 FYITNMITSSML
+115 FYISNMITSSML

-144 PDDLAYIFLYLQPFL
+144 PNDLAYIFLYLQPFL
-159 NFIGRTLGF
+159 IFIGRTLGF

-193 NINIT
+193 NINMT

-216 PFLQIILILIL
+216 AFLQIILILIL
-227 DLAIS
+227 DLLIS
-232 LLVLIIKLDF
+232 LIALIIKLDF
-242 KVLSLGFF
+242 KILSFGFF
-250 LINLILFPFTVK
+250 FINLILFPFAVK
-262 YFKNFKGYDRI
+262 YFKNFKGYDKI
-273 IEKTINVYKIAVKDA
+273 IEKTINVYNIAVKNA
-288 KDIQDGVVKIENK
+288 KNIQDGVVKIENK
-301 DVNKKEKIKGEG
+301 DINKKENIKGEG
-313 FVYLNKLF
+313 FVYLNKIF
-321 FKRHKRH
+321 FKRHKKH

-334 IKTGIFFALGITV
+334 IKSGIFLIIGIGGFLFA
-347 FFILSSLTMKS
+347 SSLTIKAK
-358 NEIYK
+358 EIYK
-363 ILIYAIPIIS
+363 ISIFIIPIIS

-379 DIILMAF
+379 DLILMAF

-391 SSLMY
+391 SSLLY

-404 NLLTMFWLRFISIF
+404 NLLKMFWLRLNSIF
-418 KLMAI
+418 KLMLI
-423 PMGAMFIIY
+423 PMGTMFIIY
-432 AGFAIKFL
+432 IGFAIKFL
-440 VKTNVNLILPIFYI
+440 VKTDLNLLLPIFYI

-481 KSVILALMNMFLY
+481 KSYVLVVMNMFLY
-494 YIFIFGLPALA
+494 YIFIFGLPSLA
-505 MKMEEMKFMLIIS
+505 IKIGEMRLMLIIS
-518 IFIIGFVGFASFI
+518 IFIIAFVGLASFL

-544 WKKTSRG
+544 
-551 LFNFSH
+551 
-557 PYIEFFLFPLQIWE
+557 
-571 SFCLLDKLKMVEL
+571 

>member
-1 MNKYFSKFL
+1 MSRYFLKFL
-10 LIERIKITKVFN
+10 LIERIKITKIFN
-22 GAIYGIR
+22 GMIYGIR
-29 KIPLIGKHLG
+29 KIPLIGKNLG

-48 EIFNTFIPIFS
+48 EIVNTFVPIFS
-59 IIWQFIKSILTFGFA
+59 IFWQFIKSILTFGFS

-144 PDDLAYIFLYLQPFL
+144 PDDLARIFLYLQPFL
-159 NFIGRTLGF
+159 IFIGRTLGF

-181 YTFAFSLGLYFY
+181 YTFLFSLGIYFY

-198 CFWTKIYEKKE
+198 GFWTKIYEKKE

-216 PFLQIILILIL
+216 PFLQIILIIII
-227 DLAIS
+227 DLLIS

-250 LINLILFPFTVK
+250 FINLILFPFTVK
-262 YFKNFKGYDRI
+262 YFKNFKGYDKI

-288 KDIQDGVVKIENK
+288 KNIQDGVVKIENK
-301 DVNKKEKIKGEG
+301 DINKKEKIKGEG
-313 FVYLNKLF
+313 FVYLNKIF
-321 FKRHKRH
+321 FKRHKKH

-334 IKTGIFFALGITV
+334 IKSGIFLILGIGGFLFV
-347 FFILSSLTMKS
+347 SSLTMKAK
-358 NEIYK
+358 EIYK
-363 ILIYAIPIIS
+363 ILIFIIPIIS

-379 DIILMAF
+379 DLILMAF

-391 SSLMY
+391 SSLLY

-404 NLLTMFWLRFISIF
+404 NLLKMFWLRFNSIF
-418 KLMAI
+418 KLMLI
-423 PMGAMFIIY
+423 PMGAMFVIY
-432 AGFAIKFL
+432 IGFAIKFL
-440 VKTNVNLILPIFYI
+440 INTDLNLLLPIFYI

-481 KSVILALMNMFLY
+481 KSVVLVLMNIFLY

-505 MKMEEMKFMLIIS
+505 TKIGEIKFMLIIS
-518 IFIIGFVGFASFI
+518 IFMVAFVGLASFL

-544 WKKTSRG
+544 
-551 LFNFSH
+551 
-557 PYIEFFLFPLQIWE
+557 
-571 SFCLLDKLKMVEL
+571 

>member
-1 MNKYFSKFL
+1 MSRYFSKFL
-10 LIERIKITKVFN
+10 LIERIKITKIFN
-22 GAIYGIR
+22 GMVYGIR
-29 KIPLIGKHLG
+29 KVPLIGKHLG

-48 EIFNTFIPIFS
+48 EIVNTFVPIFS

-74 IIISRTMLKF
+74 IIISMTMLKF
-84 LFEISDKSPL
+84 LFEITDKSPL

-144 PDDLAYIFLYLQPFL
+144 PNDLARIFLYLQPFL
-159 NFIGRTLGF
+159 IFIGRTLGF

-175 ANINPI
+175 ANINPL
-181 YTFAFSLGLYFY
+181 YTFLFSLGIYFY

-198 CFWTKIYEKKE
+198 GVWTKIYEKRE

-227 DLAIS
+227 DLVIS

-250 LINLILFPFTVK
+250 FINIILFPFTVK
-262 YFKNFKGYDRI
+262 YFKNFKGYDKI

-288 KDIQDGVVKIENK
+288 KNIQDGVVKIENK
-301 DVNKKEKIKGEG
+301 DINKKEKIKGEG
-313 FVYLNKLF
+313 FVYLNNLF
-321 FKRHKRH
+321 FKRHKKH

-334 IKTGIFFALGITV
+334 IKSGIFLILGIGG
-347 FFILSSLTMKS
+347 FLFASSLTMKAK
-358 NEIYK
+358 EIYK
-363 ILIYAIPIIS
+363 ILIFIIPIIS

-379 DIILMAF
+379 DLILTAF

-391 SSLMY
+391 SSLLY

-404 NLLTMFWLRFISIF
+404 NLLKMFWLRLNSIF
-418 KLMAI
+418 KLMLI
-423 PMGAMFIIY
+423 PMGAMFTIY
-432 AGFAIKFL
+432 IGFAIKFL
-440 VKTNVNLILPIFYI
+440 IKTDLNLLLPIFYI
-454 LLNAIFFTVLPL
+454 LLNAMFFTILPL

-481 KSVILALMNMFLY
+481 KSVVLVLMNMFLY

-505 MKMEEMKFMLIIS
+505 TKIGEIKFMLIIS
-518 IFIIGFVGFASFI
+518 IFMVAFVGLASFL

-544 WKKTSRG
+544 
-551 LFNFSH
+551 
-557 PYIEFFLFPLQIWE
+557 
-571 SFCLLDKLKMVEL
+571 

>member
-1 MNKYFSKFL
+1 MKIWVKNMNKYFSKFL
-10 LIERIKITKVFN
+10 LIERIKITKIFN
-22 GAIYGIR
+22 GMVYGIR
-29 KIPLIGKHLG
+29 KIPLIGKGLG

-48 EIFNTFIPIFS
+48 EIVNTFVPIFS

-106 VLLTCIPFV
+106 VLLTCTPFV

-144 PDDLAYIFLYLQPFL
+144 PNDLAHIFLYLQPFL
-159 NFIGRTLGF
+159 IFLGRTLGF

-193 NINIT
+193 NINMT

-242 KVLSLGFF
+242 KVLSLGIF

-262 YFKNFKGYDRI
+262 YFKNFKGYDKI

-301 DVNKKEKIKGEG
+301 DINKKENIKGEG
-313 FVYLNKLF
+313 FVYLNNLF

-334 IKTGIFFALGITV
+334 IKSGIFLVIGITS
-347 FFILSSLTMKS
+347 FFLFSKLTFKGD
-358 NEIYK
+358 EVYK
-363 ILIYAIPIIS
+363 VLIYAIPIIS

-379 DIILMAF
+379 DKILMAF

-391 SSLMY
+391 SSLLY

-404 NLLTMFWLRFISIF
+404 NLLKMFWLRFNSIF

-432 AGFAIKFL
+432 IGFATKFL
-440 VKTNVNLILPIFYI
+440 TKTDLNLSLPIFYI
-454 LLNAIFFTVLPL
+454 VLNAIFFTILPL

-481 KSVILALMNMFLY
+481 KSVVLVLMNMFLY

-505 MKMEEMKFMLIIS
+505 TKIGEIKFMLIIS
-518 IFIIGFVGFASFI
+518 IFIIGFVGLASFL

-544 WKKTSRG
+544 
-551 LFNFSH
+551 
-557 PYIEFFLFPLQIWE
+557 
-571 SFCLLDKLKMVEL
+571 

>member
-1 MNKYFSKFL
+1 MSRYFSKFL
-10 LIERIKITKVFN
+10 LIERIKITKIFN
-22 GAIYGIR
+22 GMVYGIR
-29 KIPLIGKHLG
+29 KIPIIGKHLG

-48 EIFNTFIPIFS
+48 EIVNTFVPIFS
-59 IIWQFIKSILTFGFA
+59 IIWQMIKSILTFGFA
-74 IIISRTMLKF
+74 IFISRTLLKF

-94 FFRENFDLSLGA
+94 FFRGNFDLSLES
-106 VLLTCIPFV
+106 VMLTCVPFI
-115 FYITNMITSSML
+115 FYISNMITSSML

-144 PDDLAYIFLYLQPFL
+144 PNDLAHIFLYLQPFL
-159 NFIGRTLGF
+159 IFIGRTLGF

-181 YTFAFSLGLYFY
+181 YTFLFSLGIYFY

-198 CFWTKIYEKKE
+198 GFWTKIYEKKE

-250 LINLILFPFTVK
+250 FINLILFPFTVK
-262 YFKNFKGYDRI
+262 YFKNFKGYDKI

-288 KDIQDGVVKIENK
+288 KNIQDGVVKIENK
-301 DVNKKEKIKGEG
+301 DINKKEKIKGEG
-313 FVYLNKLF
+313 FDYLNKLF

-334 IKTGIFFALGITV
+334 IKTGIFFVLGICG
-347 FFILSSLTMKS
+347 FFLLSRLTIKG
-358 NEIYK
+358 NEVYK

-379 DIILMAF
+379 DKILMAF

-391 SSLMY
+391 SSLLY

-404 NLLTMFWLRFISIF
+404 NLLKMFWLRFNSIF

-432 AGFAIKFL
+432 IGIAIKYL
-440 VKTNVNLILPIFYI
+440 TKTNYNLSLPIFYI

-481 KSVILALMNMFLY
+481 KSLVLVLMNIFLY
-494 YIFIFGLPALA
+494 YIFILGLPALA
-505 MKMEEMKFMLIIS
+505 TKIGEIKFMLIIS
-518 IFIIGFVGFASFI
+518 IFMVAFVGLASFL

-544 WKKTSRG
+544 
-551 LFNFSH
+551 
-557 PYIEFFLFPLQIWE
+557 
-571 SFCLLDKLKMVEL
+571 

>member
-1 MNKYFSKFL
+1 MSRYFSKFL
-10 LIERIKITKVFN
+10 LIERIKITKLFN
-22 GAIYGIR
+22 GIVYGIR
-29 KIPLIGKHLG
+29 KIPLIGKGLG

-59 IIWQFIKSILTFGFA
+59 IIWQFIKSILTFGFS
-74 IIISRTMLKF
+74 ILISRTVLKF
-84 LFEISDKSPL
+84 LFEITDKSPL

-106 VLLTCIPFV
+106 VLLTCTPFI
-115 FYITNMITSSML
+115 FYITNMITSSLL
-127 TDNGNVFSD
+127 TDNGNAFSD
-136 LSKNFNFF
+136 LSKNFNFY
-144 PDDLAYIFLYLQPFL
+144 PNDLAHIFLYLEPFL
-159 NFIGRTLGF
+159 IFIGRTLGF

-175 ANINPI
+175 ADINPI
-181 YTFAFSLGLYFY
+181 YTFLFSLGIYFY

-198 CFWTKIYEKKE
+198 GFWTKIYEKRE

-242 KVLSLGFF
+242 KVLSLGIF

-262 YFKNFKGYDRI
+262 YFKNFKGYDKI
-273 IEKTINVYKIAVKDA
+273 IEKTINVYKLAVENSKDV
-288 KDIQDGVVKIENK
+288 QNNVVKIENK
-301 DVNKKEKIKGEG
+301 DINNKEKIKGEG
-313 FVYLNKLF
+313 FVYLNNLF

-328 LLKPTL
+328 LLKPTI
-334 IKTGIFFALGITV
+334 IKSGIFFALGITV
-347 FFILSSLTMKS
+347 FFILSSLTIKS
-358 NEIYK
+358 DEVYK
-363 ILIYAIPIIS
+363 ILIFVIPIIS

-379 DIILMAF
+379 DLILMAF

-391 SSLMY
+391 SSLLY

-404 NLLTMFWLRFISIF
+404 NLLKMFWLRFNSIF

-432 AGFAIKFL
+432 IGFATKFL
-440 VKTNVNLILPIFYI
+440 TKTDLNLSLPIFYI
-454 LLNAIFFTVLPL
+454 VLNTIFFTILPL

-481 KSVILALMNMFLY
+481 KSVVLVLMNMFLY

-505 MKMEEMKFMLIIS
+505 TKIGEIKFMLIIS
-518 IFIIGFVGFASFI
+518 IFIIGFVGLASFL

-544 WKKTSRG
+544 
-551 LFNFSH
+551 
-557 PYIEFFLFPLQIWE
+557 
-571 SFCLLDKLKMVEL
+571 

>member
-1 MNKYFSKFL
+1 MSRYFSKFL

-22 GAIYGIR
+22 GMVYGIR
-29 KIPLIGKHLG
+29 KVPLIGKHLG

-48 EIFNTFIPIFS
+48 EIVNTFVPIFS

-144 PDDLAYIFLYLQPFL
+144 PNDLARIFLYLQPFL
-159 NFIGRTLGF
+159 IFIGRTLGF

-181 YTFAFSLGLYFY
+181 YTFLFSLGIYFY

-198 CFWTKIYEKKE
+198 GFWTKICEKKE

-242 KVLSLGFF
+242 KVLSLRFF
-250 LINLILFPFTVK
+250 FINLILFSFTVK
-262 YFKNFKGYDRI
+262 YFKNFKGYDKI

-313 FVYLNKLF
+313 FVYLNNLF
-321 FKRHKRH
+321 FKRHKKH
-328 LLKPTL
+328 LLKPKL
-334 IKTGIFFALGITV
+334 IKSGIFLILGIGG
-347 FFILSSLTMKS
+347 FLFASSLTIK
-358 NEIYK
+358 EKEVYK
-363 ILIYAIPIIS
+363 ILIFIIPIIS

-391 SSLMY
+391 SSLLY

-404 NLLTMFWLRFISIF
+404 NLLKMFWLRFNSIF

-423 PMGAMFIIY
+423 PMGAMFVIY
-432 AGFAIKFL
+432 IGFAIKYL
-440 VKTNVNLILPIFYI
+440 IKTDLNLSLPIFYI

-481 KSVILALMNMFLY
+481 KSVVLVLMNIFLY

-505 MKMEEMKFMLIIS
+505 TKIGEIKFMLIIS
-518 IFIIGFVGFASFI
+518 IFMVAFVGLASFL

-544 WKKTSRG
+544 
-551 LFNFSH
+551 
-557 PYIEFFLFPLQIWE
+557 
-571 SFCLLDKLKMVEL
+571 

>member
-1 MNKYFSKFL
+1 MSRYFSKFL
-10 LIERIKITKVFN
+10 LIERIKITKLFN
-22 GAIYGIR
+22 GIVYGIR
-29 KIPLIGKHLG
+29 KIPLIGKGLG

-59 IIWQFIKSILTFGFA
+59 IIWQFIKSILTFGFS
-74 IIISRTMLKF
+74 ILISRTVLKF
-84 LFEISDKSPL
+84 LFEITDKSPL

-106 VLLTCIPFV
+106 VLLTCTPFI
-115 FYITNMITSSML
+115 FYITNMITSSLL
-127 TDNGNVFSD
+127 TDNGNAFSD
-136 LSKNFNFF
+136 LSKNFNFY
-144 PDDLAYIFLYLQPFL
+144 PNDLAHIFLYLEPFL
-159 NFIGRTLGF
+159 IFIGRTSGF

-175 ANINPI
+175 ADINPI
-181 YTFAFSLGLYFY
+181 YTFLFSLGIYFY

-198 CFWTKIYEKKE
+198 GFWTKIYEKRE

-242 KVLSLGFF
+242 KVLSLGIF

-262 YFKNFKGYDRI
+262 YFKNFKGYDKI
-273 IEKTINVYKIAVKDA
+273 IEKTINVYKLAVENSKDV
-288 KDIQDGVVKIENK
+288 QNNVVKIENK
-301 DVNKKEKIKGEG
+301 DINNKEKIKGEG
-313 FVYLNKLF
+313 FVYLNNLF

-328 LLKPTL
+328 LLKPTI
-334 IKTGIFFALGITV
+334 IKSGIFFALGITV
-347 FFILSSLTMKS
+347 FFILSSLTIKS
-358 NEIYK
+358 DEVYK
-363 ILIYAIPIIS
+363 ILIFVIPIIS

-379 DIILMAF
+379 DLILMAF

-391 SSLMY
+391 SSLLY

-404 NLLTMFWLRFISIF
+404 NLLKMFWLRFNSIF

-432 AGFAIKFL
+432 IGFATKFL
-440 VKTNVNLILPIFYI
+440 TKTDLNLSLPIFYI
-454 LLNAIFFTVLPL
+454 VLNAIFFTILPL

-481 KSVILALMNMFLY
+481 KSVVLVLMNMFLY

-505 MKMEEMKFMLIIS
+505 TKIGEIKFMLIIL
-518 IFIIGFVGFASFI
+518 IFIIGFVGLASFL

-544 WKKTSRG
+544 
-551 LFNFSH
+551 
-557 PYIEFFLFPLQIWE
+557 
-571 SFCLLDKLKMVEL
+571 

>member
-1 MNKYFSKFL
+1 MSRYFSKFL
-10 LIERIKITKVFN
+10 LIERIKITKLFN
-22 GAIYGIR
+22 GIVYGIR
-29 KIPLIGKHLG
+29 KIPLIGKGLG

-59 IIWQFIKSILTFGFA
+59 IIWQFIKSILTFGFS
-74 IIISRTMLKF
+74 ILISRTVLKF
-84 LFEISDKSPL
+84 LFEITDKSPL

-106 VLLTCIPFV
+106 VLLTCTPFI
-115 FYITNMITSSML
+115 FYITNMITSSLL
-127 TDNGNVFSD
+127 TDNGNAFSD
-136 LSKNFNFF
+136 LSKNFNFY
-144 PDDLAYIFLYLQPFL
+144 PNDLAHIFLYLEPFL
-159 NFIGRTLGF
+159 IFIGRTLGF

-175 ANINPI
+175 ADINPI
-181 YTFAFSLGLYFY
+181 YTFLFSLGIYFY

-198 CFWTKIYEKKE
+198 GFWTKIYEKRE

-242 KVLSLGFF
+242 KVLSLGIF

-262 YFKNFKGYDRI
+262 YFKNFKGYDKI
-273 IEKTINVYKIAVKDA
+273 IEKTINVYKLAVENSKDL
-288 KDIQDGVVKIENK
+288 QNNVVKIENK
-301 DVNKKEKIKGEG
+301 DINNKEKIKGEG
-313 FVYLNKLF
+313 FVYLNNLF

-328 LLKPTL
+328 LLKPTI
-334 IKTGIFFALGITV
+334 IKSGIFFALGITV
-347 FFILSSLTMKS
+347 FFILSSLTIKS
-358 NEIYK
+358 DEVYK
-363 ILIYAIPIIS
+363 ILIFVIPIIS

-379 DIILMAF
+379 DLILMAF

-391 SSLMY
+391 SSLLY

-404 NLLTMFWLRFISIF
+404 NLLKMFWLRFNSIF

-432 AGFAIKFL
+432 IGFATKFL
-440 VKTNVNLILPIFYI
+440 TKTDLNLSLPIFYI
-454 LLNAIFFTVLPL
+454 VLNAIFFTILPL

-481 KSVILALMNMFLY
+481 KSVVLVLMNMFLY

-505 MKMEEMKFMLIIS
+505 TKIGEIKFMLIIS
-518 IFIIGFVGFASFI
+518 IFIIGFVGLASFL

-544 WKKTSRG
+544 
-551 LFNFSH
+551 
-557 PYIEFFLFPLQIWE
+557 
-571 SFCLLDKLKMVEL
+571 

>member
-1 MNKYFSKFL
+1 MSRYFSKFL

-22 GAIYGIR
+22 GMVYGIR
-29 KIPLIGKHLG
+29 KVPLIGKHLG

-48 EIFNTFIPIFS
+48 EIVNTFVPIFS

-74 IIISRTMLKF
+74 IFISRTLLKF

-94 FFRENFDLSLGA
+94 FFRGNFDLSLGA
-106 VLLTCIPFV
+106 VLLTCTPFV
-115 FYITNMITSSML
+115 FYISNMITSSIL

-144 PDDLAYIFLYLQPFL
+144 PNDLARIFLYLQPFL
-159 NFIGRTLGF
+159 IFLGRTLGF

-175 ANINPI
+175 ANINPL
-181 YTFAFSLGLYFY
+181 YTFLFSLGIYFY

-198 CFWTKIYEKKE
+198 GFWTKIYEKRE

-250 LINLILFPFTVK
+250 LINLFLFPFTVK
-262 YFKNFKGYDRI
+262 YFKNFKGYDKI

-288 KDIQDGVVKIENK
+288 KNIQDGVVKIENK
-301 DVNKKEKIKGEG
+301 DINKKENIKGEG
-313 FVYLNKLF
+313 FVYLNNLF
-321 FKRHKRH
+321 FKRHKKH

-334 IKTGIFFALGITV
+334 IKSGIFLILGIGG
-347 FFILSSLTMKS
+347 FLFASSLTIKA
-358 NEIYK
+358 NEVYK

-379 DIILMAF
+379 DKILMAF

-391 SSLMY
+391 SSLLY

-404 NLLTMFWLRFISIF
+404 NLLKMFLLRLNSIF
-418 KLMAI
+418 KLMLI
-423 PMGAMFIIY
+423 PMGAMFTIY
-432 AGFAIKFL
+432 IGFAIKFL
-440 VKTNVNLILPIFYI
+440 IKTDLNLLLPIFYI

-481 KSVILALMNMFLY
+481 KSVVLVIMNIFLY

-505 MKMEEMKFMLIIS
+505 TKIGEIKFMLIIS
-518 IFIIGFVGFASFI
+518 IFMVAFVGFASFL

-544 WKKTSRG
+544 
-551 LFNFSH
+551 
-557 PYIEFFLFPLQIWE
+557 
-571 SFCLLDKLKMVEL
+571 

>member
-1 MNKYFSKFL
+1 MSRYFSKFL
-10 LIERIKITKVFN
+10 LIERIKITKIFN
-22 GAIYGIR
+22 GMVYGIR
-29 KIPLIGKHLG
+29 KVPLIGKHLG

-48 EIFNTFIPIFS
+48 EIVNTFVPIFS

-74 IIISRTMLKF
+74 IIISMTMLKF
-84 LFEISDKSPL
+84 LFEITDKSPL
-94 FFRENFDLSLGA
+94 FFRENFDLSLGP

-144 PDDLAYIFLYLQPFL
+144 PNDLARIFLYLQPFL
-159 NFIGRTLGF
+159 IFIGRTLGF

-175 ANINPI
+175 ANINPL
-181 YTFAFSLGLYFY
+181 YTFLFSLGIYFY

-198 CFWTKIYEKKE
+198 GVWTKIYEKRE

-216 PFLQIILILIL
+216 PFLQIILILII
-227 DLAIS
+227 DLLIS

-242 KVLSLGFF
+242 KILSLGFF
-250 LINLILFPFTVK
+250 FINLILFPFTVK
-262 YFKNFKGYDRI
+262 YFKNFKGYDKI

-301 DVNKKEKIKGEG
+301 DINKKENIKGEG
-313 FVYLNKLF
+313 FVYLNNLF

-334 IKTGIFFALGITV
+334 IKSGIFLVIGITS
-347 FFILSSLTMKS
+347 FFLFSKLTFKGD
-358 NEIYK
+358 EVYK
-363 ILIYAIPIIS
+363 VLIYAIPIIS

-379 DIILMAF
+379 DKILMAF

-391 SSLMY
+391 SSLLY

-404 NLLTMFWLRFISIF
+404 NLLKMFWLRFNSIF

-432 AGFAIKFL
+432 IGFATKFL
-440 VKTNVNLILPIFYI
+440 TKTDLNLSLPIFYI
-454 LLNAIFFTVLPL
+454 VLNAIFFTILPL

-481 KSVILALMNMFLY
+481 KSVVLVLMNMFLY

-505 MKMEEMKFMLIIS
+505 TKIGENKFMLIIS
-518 IFIIGFVGFASFI
+518 IFMIGFVGLASFL

-544 WKKTSRG
+544 
-551 LFNFSH
+551 
-557 PYIEFFLFPLQIWE
+557 
-571 SFCLLDKLKMVEL
+571 

>member
-1 MNKYFSKFL
+1 MSRYFSKFL
-10 LIERIKITKVFN
+10 LIERIKITKIFN
-22 GAIYGIR
+22 GMVYGIR

-39 DKYYFYDLK
+39 YKYYFYDLK
-48 EIFNTFIPIFS
+48 EIVNTFVPIFS

-144 PDDLAYIFLYLQPFL
+144 PDDLARIFLYLQPFL
-159 NFIGRTLGF
+159 IFIGRTLGF

-175 ANINPI
+175 ANINSI
-181 YTFAFSLGLYFY
+181 YTFLFSLGIYFY

-198 CFWTKIYEKKE
+198 GFWTKIYEKRE

-262 YFKNFKGYDRI
+262 YFKNFKGYDKI

-288 KDIQDGVVKIENK
+288 KNIQDGVVKIENK
-301 DVNKKEKIKGEG
+301 DINKKEKIKGEG
-313 FVYLNKLF
+313 FVYLNKIF
-321 FKRHKRH
+321 FKRHKKH

-334 IKTGIFFALGITV
+334 IKSGIFLILGIGG
-347 FFILSSLTMKS
+347 FLFASSLTMKAK
-358 NEIYK
+358 EVYK
-363 ILIYAIPIIS
+363 ILIFIIPIIS

-391 SSLMY
+391 SSLLY

-404 NLLTMFWLRFISIF
+404 NLLKMFWLRFASIF
-418 KLMAI
+418 KLMLI
-423 PMGAMFIIY
+423 PMGAMFTIY
-432 AGFAIKFL
+432 IGFAIKFL
-440 VKTNVNLILPIFYI
+440 TKTDLNLTLPIFYI
-454 LLNAIFFTVLPL
+454 VLNAIFFTILPL

-481 KSVILALMNMFLY
+481 KSYVLVLMNMFLY

-505 MKMEEMKFMLIIS
+505 TKIGEIKFMLIIS
-518 IFIIGFVGFASFI
+518 IFMVAFVGLASFL

-544 WKKTSRG
+544 
-551 LFNFSH
+551 
-557 PYIEFFLFPLQIWE
+557 
-571 SFCLLDKLKMVEL
+571 

>member
-1 MNKYFSKFL
+1 MKIWVINMSRYFSKFL
-10 LIERIKITKVFN
+10 LIERIKITKIFN
-22 GAIYGIR
+22 GMVYGIR
-29 KIPLIGKHLG
+29 KIPIIGKHLG

-48 EIFNTFIPIFS
+48 EIVNTFVPIFS
-59 IIWQFIKSILTFGFA
+59 IFWQFIKSILTFGFA

-84 LFEISDKSPL
+84 LFEITDKSPL
-94 FFRENFDLSLGA
+94 FFRGNFDLSLGA
-106 VLLTCIPFV
+106 VLLTCTPFV
-115 FYITNMITSSML
+115 FYITNMITSSLL
-127 TDNGNVFSD
+127 TDNGNAFSD
-136 LSKNFNFF
+136 LSKNFNFY
-144 PDDLAYIFLYLQPFL
+144 PNDLAYIFLYLEPFL
-159 NFIGRTLGF
+159 IFIGRTLGF

-175 ANINPI
+175 ANISPI
-181 YTFAFSLGLYFY
+181 HTFLFSLGIYFY

-198 CFWTKIYEKKE
+198 GFWTKIYEKRE

-216 PFLQIILILIL
+216 PFLQIILIIII
-227 DLAIS
+227 DLLIS

-262 YFKNFKGYDRI
+262 YFKNFKGYDKI
-273 IEKTINVYKIAVKDA
+273 IEKTINVYKIAVNDA
-288 KDIQDGVVKIENK
+288 KNIQDGVVKIENK
-301 DVNKKEKIKGEG
+301 DINKKEKIKGKG
-313 FVYLNKLF
+313 FVYLNNLF
-321 FKRHKRH
+321 FKRHKKH

-334 IKTGIFFALGITV
+334 IKSGIFLILGIGG
-347 FFILSSLTMKS
+347 FLFASSLTIKAK
-358 NEIYK
+358 EIYK
-363 ILIYAIPIIS
+363 ILIFIIPIIS

-391 SSLMY
+391 SSLLY

-404 NLLTMFWLRFISIF
+404 NLLKMFWLRLNSIF
-418 KLMAI
+418 KLMLI

-432 AGFAIKFL
+432 IGFAIKFL
-440 VKTNVNLILPIFYI
+440 IKTDLNLLLPIFYI

-481 KSVILALMNMFLY
+481 KSVVLVLMNMFLY
-494 YIFIFGLPALA
+494 YIFIFGLPALTT
-505 MKMEEMKFMLIIS
+505 KIGEIKFMLIIS
-518 IFIIGFVGFASFI
+518 IFIIVFVGLASFL

-544 WKKTSRG
+544 
-551 LFNFSH
+551 
-557 PYIEFFLFPLQIWE
+557 
-571 SFCLLDKLKMVEL
+571 

>member
-1 MNKYFSKFL
+1 MSRYFSKFL
-10 LIERIKITKVFN
+10 LIERIRITKVFN
-22 GAIYGIR
+22 GMVYGIR
-29 KIPLIGKHLG
+29 KIPIIGKHLG

-48 EIFNTFIPIFS
+48 EIVNTFVPIFS

-144 PDDLAYIFLYLQPFL
+144 PNDLAHIFLYLQPFL
-159 NFIGRTLGF
+159 IFIGRTLGF

-181 YTFAFSLGLYFY
+181 YTFLFSLGIYFY

-198 CFWTKIYEKKE
+198 GFWTKIYEKRE

-227 DLAIS
+227 DLLIS
-232 LLVLIIKLDF
+232 LIALVIKFDF
-242 KVLSLGFF
+242 KILSLGFF
-250 LINLILFPFTVK
+250 FINLSLFPFAVK
-262 YFKNFKGYDRI
+262 YFKNFKGYDKI

-288 KDIQDGVVKIENK
+288 KNIQDGVVKIENK
-301 DVNKKEKIKGEG
+301 DINKKENIKGEG
-313 FVYLNKLF
+313 FVYLNKIF

-334 IKTGIFFALGITV
+334 IKSGIFLIIGIGGFLFA
-347 FFILSSLTMKS
+347 SSLTMKAK
-358 NEIYK
+358 EIYK
-363 ILIYAIPIIS
+363 ILIFIIPIIS

-391 SSLMY
+391 SSLLY

-404 NLLTMFWLRFISIF
+404 NLLKMFWLRLNSIF
-418 KLMAI
+418 KLMLI
-423 PMGAMFIIY
+423 PMGAMFVIY
-432 AGFAIKFL
+432 I
-440 VKTNVNLILPIFYI
+440 
-454 LLNAIFFTVLPL
+454 
-466 FQYYII
+466 
-472 QPFDKEGKQ
+472 
-481 KSVILALMNMFLY
+481 
-494 YIFIFGLPALA
+494 GL
-505 MKMEEMKFMLIIS
+505 
-518 IFIIGFVGFASFI
+518 
-531 IYKFAPKTFKIKQ
+531 Q
-544 WKKTSRG
+544 
-551 LFNFSH
+551 
-557 PYIEFFLFPLQIWE
+557 
-571 SFCLLDKLKMVEL
+571 

>member
-10 LIERIKITKVFN
+10 LIERIKITKIFN
-22 GAIYGIR
+22 GMVYGIR
-29 KIPLIGKHLG
+29 KIPIIGKHLG

-48 EIFNTFIPIFS
+48 EIVNTFVPIFS
-59 IIWQFIKSILTFGFA
+59 IIWQMIKSILTFGFA
-74 IIISRTMLKF
+74 IFISRTLLKF

-94 FFRENFDLSLGA
+94 FFRGNFDLSLGA

-144 PDDLAYIFLYLQPFL
+144 PNDLAHIFLYLQPFL
-159 NFIGRTLGF
+159 IFIGRTLGF

-175 ANINPI
+175 ANINPL
-181 YTFAFSLGLYFY
+181 YTFLFSLGIYFY

-198 CFWTKIYEKKE
+198 GFWTKIYEKRE

-242 KVLSLGFF
+242 KVLSLGIF

-262 YFKNFKGYDRI
+262 YFKNFKGYDKI

-288 KDIQDGVVKIENK
+288 KNIQDGVVKIENK
-301 DVNKKEKIKGEG
+301 DINKKEKIKGEG
-313 FVYLNKLF
+313 FVYLNKIF
-321 FKRHKRH
+321 FKRHKKH

-334 IKTGIFFALGITV
+334 IKSGIFLILGIGG
-347 FFILSSLTMKS
+347 FLFASSLTMKAK
-358 NEIYK
+358 EIYK
-363 ILIYAIPIIS
+363 ILIFIIPIIS

-379 DIILMAF
+379 DLILMAF

-391 SSLMY
+391 SSLLY

-404 NLLTMFWLRFISIF
+404 NLLKMFWLRFNSIF
-418 KLMAI
+418 KLMLI
-423 PMGAMFIIY
+423 PMGAMFVIY
-432 AGFAIKFL
+432 IGFAIKFL
-440 VKTNVNLILPIFYI
+440 INTDLNLLLPIFYI

-481 KSVILALMNMFLY
+481 KSVVLVLMNIFLY

-505 MKMEEMKFMLIIS
+505 TKIGEIKFMLIIS
-518 IFIIGFVGFASFI
+518 IFMVAFVGLASFL

-544 WKKTSRG
+544 
-551 LFNFSH
+551 
-557 PYIEFFLFPLQIWE
+557 
-571 SFCLLDKLKMVEL
+571 

>member
-1 MNKYFSKFL
+1 MKIWVIKMSRYFSKFL
-10 LIERIKITKVFN
+10 LIERIKITKIFN
-22 GAIYGIR
+22 GMVYGIR
-29 KIPLIGKHLG
+29 KIPIIGKHLG

-48 EIFNTFIPIFS
+48 EIVNTFVPIFS

-115 FYITNMITSSML
+115 FYISNMITSSML

-144 PDDLAYIFLYLQPFL
+144 PNDLAHIFLYLQPFL
-159 NFIGRTLGF
+159 IFIGRTLGF

-181 YTFAFSLGLYFY
+181 YTFLFSLGIYFY
-193 NINIT
+193 NINMT

-209 KSFFEDR
+209 KLFFEDR
-216 PFLQIILILIL
+216 AFLQIILILIL
-227 DLAIS
+227 DLLIS
-232 LLVLIIKLDF
+232 LIALVIKFDF
-242 KVLSLGFF
+242 KILSLGFF

-262 YFKNFKGYDRI
+262 YFKNFKGYDKI

-288 KDIQDGVVKIENK
+288 KNIQDGVVKIENK
-301 DVNKKEKIKGEG
+301 DINKKEKIKGEG
-313 FVYLNKLF
+313 FVYLNNLF
-321 FKRHKRH
+321 FKRHKKH

-334 IKTGIFFALGITV
+334 IKSGIFLILGIGG
-347 FFILSSLTMKS
+347 FLFASSLIIKAK
-358 NEIYK
+358 EVYK
-363 ILIYAIPIIS
+363 ISIFIIPIIS

-379 DIILMAF
+379 DLILMAF

-391 SSLMY
+391 SSLLY

-404 NLLTMFWLRFISIF
+404 NLLKMFWLRFNSIF

-423 PMGAMFIIY
+423 PMGAMFVIY
-432 AGFAIKFL
+432 IGFAIKYL
-440 VKTNVNLILPIFYI
+440 IKTDLNLSLPIFYI

-481 KSVILALMNMFLY
+481 KSVVLVLMNIFLY

-505 MKMEEMKFMLIIS
+505 TKIGEIKFMLIIS
-518 IFIIGFVGFASFI
+518 IFMVFFVGLASFL

-544 WKKTSRG
+544 
-551 LFNFSH
+551 
-557 PYIEFFLFPLQIWE
+557 
-571 SFCLLDKLKMVEL
+571 